1 MPFGGM
7 LTVALIGAGS
17 NIAAGAMN
25 KGKGG
30 GGGGGGGGTAVRPTQ
45 GADVPTGEPPTFGS
59 QDKARNIA
67 AKDTWNGG
75 GWPDA

>member
-7 LTVALIGAGS
+7 LTVALIGAGGQVAS
-17 NIAAGAMN
+17 AAMN

-30 GGGGGGGGTAVRPTQ
+30 GGGGGGGAAVAPTQ
-45 GADVPTGEPPTFGS
+45 GANVPTDEPPTFGS
-59 QDKARNIA
+59 QDKARNVA

-75 GWPDA
+75 GWPNE